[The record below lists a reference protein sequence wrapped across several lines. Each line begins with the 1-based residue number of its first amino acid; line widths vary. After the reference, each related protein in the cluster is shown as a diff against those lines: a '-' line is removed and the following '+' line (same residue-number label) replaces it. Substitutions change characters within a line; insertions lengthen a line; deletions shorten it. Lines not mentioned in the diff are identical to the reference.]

1 MSSEMSLVDQFP
13 PELLSVICAYVYA
26 SGLSPPIP
34 SLDPQLCSDHPGIP
48 IGLPSS
54 FPSAYWPEA
63 VVRRTLA
70 SLCQVNKA
78 WYEAAKPWL
87 WRKVEIRLPRS
98 WLSIVEEV
106 AGGEDEEANEEQAAL
121 MVGQTLQKAENAAL
135 AARSLLGEC
144 SGTDA
149 AASDLHDKVI
159 ERLSG
164 PDISIPPELL
174 TPPAS
179 RDPSPRRL
187 RTKSKSPAR
196 WKLMR
201 SISVAV
207 QDVMERAHPGIYGT
221 CRTCLCPCVQ
231 LTTIICRRAVPPPH
245 DPHPGRFV
253 QHLDFNHFRTIGM
266 RRSVEEGVNNRFVTG
281 DRLVAVLKV
290 RIWFIFSRELCG
302 HG

>member
-1 MSSEMSLVDQFP
+1 MSTGSSLVAQFP
-13 PELLSVICAYVYA
+13 PELLTVICAHVYA
-26 SGLSPPIP
+26 SGRPPLVT
-34 SLDPQLCSDHPGIP
+34 SLDPPLCSDHSGIP
-48 IGLPSS
+48 IALPSS
-54 FPSAYWPEA
+54 YPCAYWPEA
-63 VVRRTLA
+63 VVRKTLVG
-70 SLCQVNKA
+70 LCLTNKA

-106 AGGEDEEANEEQAAL
+106 AGGDDEEASEEQAAL
-121 MVGQTLQKAENAAL
+121 MVGQTIKNAETAAL
-135 AARSLLGEC
+135 AARTLLGEC
-144 SGTDA
+144 SGNDE
-149 AASDLHDKVI
+149 AASDLHDQVLQ
-159 ERLSG
+159 RLSG

-221 CRTCLCPCVQ
+221 SATCFRPTSEYAM
-231 LTTIICRRAVPPPH
+231 LTACYRPLVPQPQ
-245 DPHPGRFV
+245 DPHPGRLV
-253 QHLDFNHFRTIGM
+253 RHLDFNHFRTIGM

-281 DRLVAVLKV
+281 DRLIAVLKV
-290 RIWFIFSRELCG
+290 RT
-302 HG
+302 